1 MEIEKF
7 EELVAEA
14 VNGLPE
20 HILKAVNNTAIVVE
34 EKAPSRTLLGLYEG
48 IPENVWGKGMGM
60 NLPDKITI
68 FKNTIERVAS
78 SPAELKEAVK
88 IVVWHEIAHH
98 FGFDEAEVDKL
109 EKKWRK
115 KQKNQKPNN
124 AKKSRLF

>member
-7 EELVAEA
+7 EKLVAEA
-14 VNGLPE
+14 INSLPD
-20 HILKAVNNTAIVVE
+20 HILKAVRNTVIVVE
-34 EKAPSRTLLGLYEG
+34 EKAPRRSLLGLYEG
-48 IPENVWGKGMGM
+48 IPENAWGKGMGM

-68 FKNTIERVAS
+68 FKNTIERLAA

-98 FGFDEAEVDKL
+98 FGFDEEEVDKL

-115 KQKNQKPNN
+115 KVKNQKPNN
-124 AKKSRLF
+124 AKRARLF